1 MEVDEM
7 INNNIIICITVDND
21 NYLLKKENKKYKFYI
36 NSTKFYE
43 ADEFIESKRILNEFL
58 IKNNIRL
65 TNLKMQTV
73 IL

>member
-1 MEVDEM
+1 M

-43 ADEFIESKRILNEFL
+43 ADSFIESKRILNEFL